1 MLSEKDTNDILDACY
16 YIKKA
21 INSNYSDNDKIAEIE
36 RQVAK
41 VITICVAAKVGK

>member
-21 INSNYSDNDKIAEIE
+21 INSNYSDADKIKEIE
-36 RQVAK
+36 RQIAK
-41 VITICVAAKVGK
+41 MITITVARK